1 MQLENLQHEGS
12 RKEIK
17 KKEKEQKKKK
27 GESKKNKRLLSV
39 VMVYEICRVV
49 LL

>member
-27 GESKKNKRLLSV
+27 GESKKNKRLLPV

>member
-39 VMVYEICRVV
+39 VMVYEI
-49 LL
+49 L